1 VNTYIA
7 LFRGINVGGANRLP
21 MKELKAV
28 LEKAG
33 CVNVRTYVQ
42 SGNVILDSSISAAA
56 GLAKR
61 LTAAVSRSHRFEPRV
76 IVLTRGELERAAA
89 ANPFPQADRDPKSLH
104 LFFLDAR
111 PTKSDLKPL
120 EAKRAKTEAFALKG
134 TVLYL
139 YTPDGFG
146 SSKLAASAERLLGVA
161 ATARN
166 WRTVRAL
173 VGMTELSN
181 EPAVGPV

>member
-1 VNTYIA
+1 MNTYIA
-7 LFRGINVGGANRLP
+7 LFRGINVGGAHRLP

-42 SGNVILDSSISAAA
+42 SGNVILNSSISHAAS
-56 GLAKR
+56 LAKR

-76 IVLTRGELERAAA
+76 IVLTPGELERAAA
-89 ANPFPQADRDPKSLH
+89 ANPFPQADRNPKSLH
-104 LFFLDAR
+104 LFFLDAP
-111 PTKSDLKPL
+111 PTKADVSPL
-120 EAKRAKTEAFALKG
+120 EAIRAKTEAFALKG

-146 SSKLAASAERLLGVA
+146 RSKLATRAERLLGVP

-173 VGMTELSN
+173 LGMTKGSSD
-181 EPAVGPV
+181 PAVRSV